1 MKLKN
6 IEIEVKSIHDSLN
19 EAAEVMEKI
28 SRGEPVKTRRI
39 LSFTTLDL
47 MRKFLTPERLKLM
60 GIIRRQKPKSIYALA
75 KLAKRDA
82 KSVNTDVK
90 VLADLGVVGLR
101 KVKAKKNKYIPTVS
115 FDKINV
121 AIEL

>member
-1 MKLKN
+1 MKLKQ
-6 IEIEVKSIHDSLN
+6 IEIEISSLK
-19 EAAEVMEKI
+19 ESLDRAAEVMEKI

-39 LSFTTLDL
+39 LSFVTIDL

-90 VLADLGVVGLR
+90 VLADLGIIRLKKIKSR
-101 KVKAKKNKYIPTVS
+101 KNRYIPTVS

-121 AIEL
+121 GIEL

>member
-1 MKLKN
+1 MKLKQ
-6 IEIEVKSIHDSLN
+6 IEIEISSLH
-19 EAAEVMEKI
+19 ESLDRAAEVMEKI
-28 SRGEPVKTRRI
+28 SRGEPVKPRRI

-101 KVKAKKNKYIPTVS
+101 KVKSKKNKYIPSVS

>member
-1 MKLKN
+1 MKLKQ
-6 IEIEVKSIHDSLN
+6 IEIEISSIHESLDR
-19 EAAEVMEKI
+19 AAEVMEKI
-28 SRGEPVKTRRI
+28 SRGEPVKARRI

-101 KVKAKKNKYIPTVS
+101 KVKAKRNKYIPTVS